1 MKFPNKASAIK
12 FIEASGVT
20 IDEKVVLCE
29 LIEKHALDR
38 EIAVLGTVDA
48 LTGLMFE
55 ADHDVEEHIEL
66 NDIVIDAHSLA
77 GVSSVT
83 NNTQSKEIKMT
94 NEQNNQAADQANL
107 MNEMEKI
114 MAETM
119 KNIMSSSM
127 DDLLAAA
134 LKKQQER
141 IDEAVK
147 KTVDEAVKKAVDEA
161 LKAKAAEAP
170 KTEAPK
176 TEESKKETPKEESK
190 SKDESISIGKIAGYV
205 ADAAAVGAGGFFAWK
220 KWGAGSSAV

>member
-12 FIEASGVT
+12 FIEASGIS
-20 IDEKVVLCE
+20 IDEKVVLCD

-38 EIAVLGTVDA
+38 EIVVIGTVDA

-55 ADHDVEEHIEL
+55 ADHDVEDRIEL
-66 NDIVIDAHSLA
+66 NDIVIDVHSLA
-77 GVSSVT
+77 GVSSV

-205 ADAAAVGAGGFFAWK
+205 AGAAAVGAGGFFAWK